1 MRTRAAQ
8 PSRDTR
14 LAVVESSRWPDA
26 GTAPLERNTMS
37 HDKLKAAARERMAR
51 TGESYSV
58 NDAEG
63 VVVTDSFFALVHD
76 RRGVL
81 KLHR

>member
-1 MRTRAAQ
+1 
-8 PSRDTR
+8 
-14 LAVVESSRWPDA
+14 
-26 GTAPLERNTMS
+26 MS

-51 TGESYSV
+51 TGESYSF

-76 RRGVL
+76 RRGVV